1 MRFNDNGVAPPRDDQ
16 INYIMPERKRAKSL
30 ASEKGEI
37 AGRSG
42 MRPRVESRMP
52 SDDFEPDGVVIGKAQ
67 GKTKLKRPP
76 LYRVLLHNDDFTSMG
91 FVVFI
96 LQTIFSKNESD
107 AVRIMLDVHNQGL
120 GVVGLYPYEIA
131 EMKVA
136 KVTSVAQANEF
147 PLLCTLEEVT
157 D

>member
-1 MRFNDNGVAPPRDDQ
+1 MRFNDNGVAQRRDDQ
-16 INYIMPERKRAKSL
+16 ISYIMPERKRAKSL
-30 ASEKGEI
+30 ASEKGEV
-37 AGRSG
+37 AERS
-42 MRPRVESRMP
+42 MP
-52 SDDFEPDGVVIGKAQ
+52 SDDFEPDGVVIEKAQ
-67 GKTKLKRPP
+67 GKTKLKSPP
-76 LYRVLLHNDDFTSMG
+76 LYRVLLHNDDFTSME

>member
-1 MRFNDNGVAPPRDDQ
+1 
-16 INYIMPERKRAKSL
+16 
-30 ASEKGEI
+30 
-37 AGRSG
+37 
-42 MRPRVESRMP
+42 MP
-52 SDDFEPDGVVIGKAQ
+52 SDDFEPDGLVIEEAQ

-76 LYRVLLHNDDFTSMG
+76 LYRVLLHNDDFTSME

-96 LQTIFSKNESD
+96 LQTIFSKNEDD
-107 AVRIMLDVHNQGL
+107 AVRIMLEVHNQGL